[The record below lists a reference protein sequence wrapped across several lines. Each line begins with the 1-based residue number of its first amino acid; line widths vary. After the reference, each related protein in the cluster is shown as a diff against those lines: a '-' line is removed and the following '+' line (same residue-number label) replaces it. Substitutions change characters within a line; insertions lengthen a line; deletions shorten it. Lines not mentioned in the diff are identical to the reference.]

1 MWQIAKWPVLA
12 AVVVLILALLYY
24 ATPNATQPKSR
35 WNSLGAVL
43 ALVILGIA
51 TARFGLYVANF
62 SNDDRTYGSLAGI
75 IVFLLWVWSADGSC
89 RPESPRRSTS
99 SSRRATRAAATRR
112 RRPRRRSS
120 PKAGASAG
128 RAADVRGGQSAGEAY
143 TTRF

>member
-75 IVFLLWVWSADGSC
+75 IVFLLWVWIANLAILFGAEFDAELERG
-89 RPESPRRSTS
+89 RQLQAGVAAEEHIQLPPRDTRRSDKAAKAEEKVVAEGRGI
-99 SSRRATRAAATRR
+99 RRA
-112 RRPRRRSS
+112 
-120 PKAGASAG
+120 
-128 RAADVRGGQSAGEAY
+128 RG
-143 TTRF
+143 